1 MSAPTIPAPL
11 PALEFEV
18 PLVNPAPGGLFSV
31 TSWTEV
37 TGPSRF
43 LGEGV
48 RIHTKNYGAEQ
59 SAGIWDAGWCGDPGD
74 QRKEGERPENLDS
87 FAPVTVWAVD
97 SCDLTAPSQQEVRE
111 RAAQNL
117 RLLEQTAVERELSER
132 LLIDGSPGHAG
143 ALTLTDAVAHLERLF
158 AETNTVGY
166 IHASAGLAAYAT
178 RYNLVTRSG
187 AALKTPM
194 GHTWVFGGGYVDGLV
209 ASAGEPVLVGTSP
222 TYGWR
227 DQVEIREA
235 IDATHNTFLVVAE
248 RSVVV
253 GYEHCVGAAT
263 VIDMTPAP
271 AVGALR

>member
-1 MSAPTIPAPL
+1 MSAPTTPAAL

-18 PLVNPAPGGLFSV
+18 PLVNPAPGGLYTV

-48 RIHTKNYGAEQ
+48 RIHVRNFGGEQ
-59 SAGIWDAGWCGDPGD
+59 STGVWESEWCVDPGD
-74 QRKEGERPENLDS
+74 QLKSGERPDNLDP
-87 FAPVTVWAVD
+87 FAPITCWAVD

-117 RLLEQTAVERELSER
+117 RLLEQTAVEREFSER
-132 LLIDGSPGHAG
+132 LLIEGIPNHAG
-143 ALTLTDAVAHLERLF
+143 VLSLTDAVAHLEKCF
-158 AETNTVGY
+158 AETNTVGL

-178 RYNLVTRSG
+178 KDNLVTRSG

-209 ASAGEPVLVGTSP
+209 ASAGESVIVGTSP
-222 TYGWR
+222 IYGFR
-227 DQVEIREA
+227 NPVEVREA
-235 IDATHNTFLVVAE
+235 IDATHNTFIAIAE
-248 RSVVV
+248 RSLSL
-253 GYEHCVGAAT
+253 GFEHCVGAAT
-263 VIDMTPAP
+263 IINTTPSPNAD
-271 AVGALR
+271 ASR